1 MNIIK
6 NVLTFVSLYFL
17 LFVPAYAVTN
27 TQSDVLSF
35 TVPSFTRIASVTS
48 PVLTANITNR
58 TGNLYTPMSTRF
70 RVITNSA
77 NDKTL
82 YLKAKVVTSDGYE
95 DAMFEQG
102 GQVYIAFTN
111 LVKKPTTYSLMNCK
125 MGGVPKDSPGVVAYP
140 VTSITGPKN
149 MKFMYNKY
157 EVTVGSGTTDVT
169 VNVGSNVL
177 RSSFAANDPK
187 GFYQAVLSLTEADI

>member
-1 MNIIK
+1 MKIIK
-6 NVLTFVSLYFL
+6 SVLTFVSLYVL
-17 LFVPAYAVTN
+17 LLMPAYAVTN
-27 TQSDVLSF
+27 TQTDVLSF
-35 TVPSFTRIASVTS
+35 TLPSFTRIASVTS
-48 PVLTANITNR
+48 PVLTANVTNR
-58 TGNLYTPMSTRF
+58 TGNLYAPMSTRF

-111 LVKKPTTYSLMNCK
+111 LVKKPTSSSLVNCK
-125 MGGVPKDSPGVVAYP
+125 IGGMPKDSPGVVAYP
-140 VTSITGPKN
+140 VTSVTGPKN
-149 MKFMYNKY
+149 MKFVYNKY
-157 EVTVGSGTTDVT
+157 EVTVGSGVTDVM

-177 RSSFAANDPK
+177 RSSFAANDPR
-187 GFYQAVLSLTEADI
+187 GFYQAILSLTEADI